1 MILKLIMIM
10 NKNFNKGGA
19 KIATLFQN
27 FITKKCPSESKM
39 GLRDLSLN
47 SEKGVLAPS
56 WRKMG
61 SKKCHRFSE
70 QNKFVLMY

>member
-1 MILKLIMIM
+1 MIQKLNMIM

-39 GLRDLSLN
+39 GLRDFSLN
-47 SEKGVLAPS
+47 SEKGV
-56 WRKMG
+56 
-61 SKKCHRFSE
+61 
-70 QNKFVLMY
+70 